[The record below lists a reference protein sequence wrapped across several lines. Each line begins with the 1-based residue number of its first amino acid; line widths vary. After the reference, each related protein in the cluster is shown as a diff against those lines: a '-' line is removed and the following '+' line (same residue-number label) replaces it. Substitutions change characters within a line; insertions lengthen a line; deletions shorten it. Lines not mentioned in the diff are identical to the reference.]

1 MYACD
6 KAPLEA
12 KTESVDDTNPLWRKE
27 KVSYAAAYGGERIP
41 AYLYLPKS
49 GSPPFQT
56 VVFAP
61 GGDALV
67 LRNSET
73 GIHTDNFDYLIR
85 TGRAVLYPIYKGLF
99 ERGAMNEPGGPN
111 ARRDILIACQKD
123 LARSVDYLETRPDIQ
138 SSRLAYYGISW
149 GGSHGVIFVSV
160 EPRIRAAVFVAAGL
174 SPNRQLPEVDIMNYA
189 PRVRVPALMVNGRL
203 DFLVGGDELARP
215 LLRFLGSPAGDKRMV
230 EIESGHVPPVQDLM
244 REVLDWLDKYLGP
257 VKSGSGG

>member
-12 KTESVDDTNPLWRKE
+12 KTESVDDTNPLWRKD

-61 GGDALV
+61 GGDARV

-149 GGSHGVIFVSV
+149 GGSYGVIFVSV
-160 EPRIRAAVFVAAGL
+160 EPR
-174 SPNRQLPEVDIMNYA
+174 IMNYA